1 MYIVVREAVD
11 MKLAEVKGVKRLNDT
26 ASVVRLRKA
35 FEVGKK
41 DLNASKKEVAE
52 AHRLIA
58 QSTLRF

>member
-1 MYIVVREAVD
+1 
-11 MKLAEVKGVKRLNDT
+11 MKLAEAKGVKRLNDP
-26 ASVVRLRKA
+26 ASVAHLRKA

-41 DLNASKKEVAE
+41 HLKASKKEVQE

>member
-1 MYIVVREAVD
+1 
-11 MKLAEVKGVKRLNDT
+11 MKLAEVKGVKKLNDT

-41 DLNASKKEVAE
+41 DLSASKKEVAE